1 MKDYLKMATRFSGS
15 VTIDYN
21 GNICDDKSFFGS
33 TDIAE
38 DYYEPICHAINS
50 HDELVRAN
58 KELLIHLER
67 CAKELT
73 SMINRHNKQSMEDG
87 SWLYDQQTPYEAMW
101 LIDRLNGIKPPA
113 KDTINCDLYVA
124 GGEA

>member
-1 MKDYLKMATRFSGS
+1 MKDYLKMADVFDCEVESDADLMFSDSLGSIADFSG
-15 VTIDYN
+15 Y
-21 GNICDDKSFFGS
+21 KSQCRYS
-33 TDIAE
+33 A
-38 DYYEPICHAINS
+38 HAINS
-50 HDELVRAN
+50 HDELVVMN

-124 GGEA
+124 GGAA

>member
-1 MKDYLKMATRFSGS
+1 MKDYLKMADVFDMAVEPKQLSGWKHQGRYIELKRIQE
-15 VTIDYN
+15 V
-21 GNICDDKSFFGS
+21 
-33 TDIAE
+33 AA
-38 DYYEPICHAINS
+38 HAINS